1 MSLVDGSLS
10 GRQPKAAEAR
20 GCSSSSA
27 GRRRVTKEIAEH
39 LSMPSA
45 TTYRLLICSSP
56 TAMLFGFP
64 TFRASRWDRG

>member
-1 MSLVDGSLS
+1 
-10 GRQPKAAEAR
+10 
-20 GCSSSSA
+20 
-27 GRRRVTKEIAEH
+27 VTKEIAEH